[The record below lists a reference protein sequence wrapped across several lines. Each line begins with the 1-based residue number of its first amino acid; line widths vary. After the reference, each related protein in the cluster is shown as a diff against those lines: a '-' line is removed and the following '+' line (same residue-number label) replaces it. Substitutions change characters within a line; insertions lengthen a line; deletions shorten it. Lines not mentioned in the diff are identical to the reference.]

1 MKIALIGNKQQSNHY
16 DLSEYDYIVR
26 VNNCDSLNQTYTDKT
41 DVWFFGGNDN
51 VFRQNV
57 SDEVVNYINN
67 NVLRRLVCKP
77 HNVKQKISSET
88 EDVDGL
94 IKEYCNIINYQFDE
108 KLLRITTA
116 VRTIL
121 HILYETQTKYII
133 DIYCLDKDR
142 KDKNPWHKYPEEEY
156 QLLDYLEQ
164 NNYIRFIK

>member
-41 DVWFFGGNDN
+41 DVWFFAGNDN
-51 VFRQNV
+51 VFIRNV
-57 SDEVVNYINN
+57 SNEAVNYINN
-67 NVLRRLVCKP
+67 NVLRRLVVKP
-77 HNVKQKISSET
+77 HNVKQKISTET
-88 EDVDGL
+88 ESVNLL
-94 IKEYCNIINYQFDE
+94 IKEYCDIINYQFDE
-108 KLLRITTA
+108 KLLRMTTS

-121 HILYETQTKYII
+121 YILYETQAKYII

-142 KDKNPWHKYPEEEY
+142 KVKNSWHKYPEEEY